1 MNNLAEEQE
10 FETKNETVEE
20 AIQSAKGE
28 LNQPDTE
35 DTEDSDDGFEIEVV
49 DDTPEEDQGK
59 PRRAENAEPQ
69 VPSDDEVEKYS
80 EGVQKRIKQLKFEY
94 HEERRAKE
102 EAARLQ
108 EEALKYAE
116 QVKQENE
123 KLRKTLEDGEDVL
136 VNQAKGRVAAEI
148 DKAKIAYKTAY
159 ESGDPDA
166 LIEAQEKLSALQV
179 EKSKYDS
186 YRPQPR
192 KEPTP
197 APQAQYQQQTPQPP
211 KPDER
216 ALEWAAE
223 NEWFETDPEMTGY
236 AYGLHEKLVKSGID
250 PRSEEYY
257 NEIDNAVRRVF
268 PDKFDDG
275 PTIEETAPQRQAGNV
290 VAPAAR
296 SGKKPRKVQLT
307 STQVSLAK
315 RLGLSNE
322 QYAAQLMKDM
332 NR

>member
-10 FETKNETVEE
+10 FEDETVAE
-20 AIQSAKGE
+20 ALEKAQGKEIA
-28 LNQPDTE
+28 TE
-35 DTEDSDDGFEIEVV
+35 DNDDGFEIEVV
-49 DDTPEEDQGK
+49 DDTPEEDKGK

-108 EEALKYAE
+108 DEALKYAQQIKE
-116 QVKQENE
+116 ENDR
-123 KLRKTLEDGEDVL
+123 LRKSLNENEDVL
-136 VNQAKGRVAAEI
+136 LGQAKGRVAAEI
-148 DKAKIAYKTAY
+148 DRAKVAYKAAY

-179 EKSKYDS
+179 EKSRYDT
-186 YRPQPR
+186 YKPKPRAEAPVQQP
-192 KEPTP
+192 
-197 APQAQYQQQTPQPP
+197 QQQPQQQEQQVK
-211 KPDER
+211 KPDQR
-216 ALEWAAE
+216 ALDWAAK
-223 NEWFETDPEMTGY
+223 NDWFEKDPEMTGY
-236 AYGLHEKLVKSGID
+236 AYGLHQKLVNSGID
-250 PRSEEYY
+250 PNTEQYY
-257 NEIDNAVRRVF
+257 TEIDNAVRRVF
-268 PDKFDDG
+268 PDRFDDVSF
-275 PTIEETAPQRQAGNV
+275 EETAPQRQTGNV

>member
-1 MNNLAEEQE
+1 MNNAVGQEVE
-10 FETKNETVEE
+10 FEEETVAE
-20 AIQSAKGE
+20 AIESAK
-28 LNQPDTE
+28 TE
-35 DTEDSDDGFEIEVV
+35 TGQEDDGFEIEVV
-49 DDTPEEDQGK
+49 DDTPEEDKGK
-59 PRRAENAEPQ
+59 PRRAEDAEPQ

-80 EGVQKRIKQLKFEY
+80 EGVQKRIKQLKFEF
-94 HEERRAKE
+94 HEERRRKE

-108 EEALKYAE
+108 DEALRYAE
-116 QVKQENE
+116 QMQEENE
-123 KLRKTLEDGEDVL
+123 HLRKTLEEGEGVL
-136 VNQAKGRVAAEI
+136 VNQAKGRVTAEI

-166 LIEAQEKLSALQV
+166 LIEAQAKLSELQV
-179 EKSKYDS
+179 EKSRYDN

-192 KEPTP
+192 PEPEP
-197 APQAQYQQQTPQPP
+197 EPLYEQENIEPP
-211 KPDER
+211 KPSEMGMK
-216 ALEWAAE
+216 WAE
-223 NEWFETDPEMTGY
+223 KNTWFQNDPEMTGY
-236 AYGLHEKLVKSGID
+236 AFGVHEKLIKSGVAPD
-250 PRSEEYY
+250 TEEYY
-257 NEIDNAVRRVF
+257 SKIDDAVRRVF

-275 PTIEETAPQRQAGNV
+275 PIIEESAPQRQTGNV